1 MKLTKLTITIEKEK
15 LDALELYAQ
24 EKNINVEE
32 ELSLEFD
39 KLFRRVVPR
48 AVQNYII
55 ASNKPRT
62 PSTNVPTFGR
72 TQDWFSHFGDLKL
85 VQYF

>member
-1 MKLTKLTITIEKEK
+1 MKLTKFTITIEKQK
-15 LDALELYAQ
+15 LDAIELYAH

-32 ELSLEFD
+32 EMALEFE

-55 ASNKPRT
+55 ASNKPIK
-62 PSTNVPTFGR
+62 PSTNLPTFGNNI
-72 TQDWFSHFGDLKL
+72 DK
-85 VQYF
+85 